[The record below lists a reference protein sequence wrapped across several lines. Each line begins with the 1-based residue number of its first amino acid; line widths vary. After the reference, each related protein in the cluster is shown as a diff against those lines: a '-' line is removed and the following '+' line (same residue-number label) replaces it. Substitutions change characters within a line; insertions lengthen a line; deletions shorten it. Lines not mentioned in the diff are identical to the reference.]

1 MTEKIQSLLAGRWRD
16 ASGPAYTTE
25 YPHDGSTVAQLNAA
39 TVADVDEAVHA
50 AEKARQQPAWAK
62 LMPHERAG
70 ILYRMANCIREK
82 SEALAQLQR
91 LDNGKPIK
99 ECRALVASAAGTFQF
114 FGAAAETWEDAIT
127 PSRGDFLTMSVHEP
141 LGGGQRHHALE
152 FTDCQRSAKNGAC
165 TGCRLCDCHQACR
178 NYTANG
184 H

>member
-70 ILYRMANCIREK
+70 ILYKIANGIREK

-141 LGGGQRHHALE
+141 
-152 FTDCQRSAKNGAC
+152 
-165 TGCRLCDCHQACR
+165 
-178 NYTANG
+178 
-184 H
+184 